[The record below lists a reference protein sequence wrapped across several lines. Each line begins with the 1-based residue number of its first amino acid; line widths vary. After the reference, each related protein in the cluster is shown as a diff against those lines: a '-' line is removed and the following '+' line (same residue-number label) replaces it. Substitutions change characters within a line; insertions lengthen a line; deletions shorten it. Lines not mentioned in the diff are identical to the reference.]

1 MEWSCGHHLT
11 VVVQSQVLGQSTCY
25 MKPDGILSY
34 WQFWPQSDSQWRDQ
48 FYYDSLVLRVAF
60 YDFSSWLFQ
69 PKYVCACDSEW
80 GRLQGLSWV
89 RHLLVMHLK
98 QWFSQRVEWHDWSLY
113 VHFMI
118 AVKIFYCYSVHSPS
132 SHTYHFR
139 MQGFQSYS
147 MMRSGWLLPRWINRS
162 RKMEGIWAPLA
173 TRSNLQQRMSK
184 TRQDCN
190 ISINNINCLVHP
202 CLALSPGSSQLLTV
216 TLKAGRSL
224 GMRPTHI

>member
-1 MEWSCGHHLT
+1 MAIAAG
-11 VVVQSQVLGQSTCY
+11 SQKKISRRC
-25 MKPDGILSY
+25 
-34 WQFWPQSDSQWRDQ
+34 
-48 FYYDSLVLRVAF
+48 
-60 YDFSSWLFQ
+60 
-69 PKYVCACDSEW
+69 KYIHNINID
-80 GRLQGLSWV
+80 RLLHIDLPPNSKHYQGAGWKYSNQV
-89 RHLLVMHLK
+89 SKLK
-98 QWFSQRVEWHDWSLY
+98 AERVEWHDWSLFIKQY

-173 TRSNLQQRMSK
+173 TRSDLQQRMSK

-190 ISINNINCLVHP
+190 ISINNINCLVYP

-224 GMRPTHI
+224 GMKPTHI